1 MMLRLR
7 CCAICPLCVFF
18 HLWRLNVLAKCAGT
32 HLGTDLILSNNLWH
46 WDRYGIFMCHGEGM
60 SRNRYWG
67 LSEIPGI
74 SCEDH
79 LSPYNWRT
87 MWNIEFVW
95 KHVFTSGHS
104 KIVCFWSSNFC
115 LLLSLVI
122 SLTKVTK
129 NYFVWKHHIVGLC
142 TNTCQFWN

>member
-1 MMLRLR
+1 
-7 CCAICPLCVFF
+7 
-18 HLWRLNVLAKCAGT
+18 
-32 HLGTDLILSNNLWH
+32 
-46 WDRYGIFMCHGEGM
+46 MCHGEGM

-67 LSEIPGI
+67 LSEILGI

-129 NYFVWKHHIVGLC
+129 NCFFGNITLLVCVQTHASFETGCPSCEAQYLFAVEKHQKHFKGEQVISHSCISDNISYCLKPA
-142 TNTCQFWN
+142 TCSGFSIKS